1 VRPIRPANKVFIPL
15 FVVAVALMASWVSQR
30 KGPPPAVENQSEP
43 VEAPDPPRNPS
54 FDFYLLA
61 LTSHPAFCADG
72 HAREREC
79 RAGDSLPI
87 SIHGLWPERL
97 APGQYPHDCA
107 GPALDLEPG
116 TERDLAALMP
126 GMVQRLHEH
135 EWRKHGTCSGLDDD
149 QYFQAAVQRAG
160 EVDRVLGPQLTTYA
174 GRQIDA
180 VALRA
185 AVDQRAPGM
194 SGTLTFHCRTL
205 RDAPRRQR
213 RDPFLVEIRQCIERD
228 ERGAPGEAV
237 SCATVDRRDQG
248 CGRSFRIAEAR

>member
-1 VRPIRPANKVFIPL
+1 VRPLRPANKVFIPL
-15 FVVAVALMASWVSQR
+15 FVVALALMASWVSQR
-30 KGPPPAVENQSEP
+30 EGAPPAANDEP
-43 VEAPDPPRNPS
+43 VEAPDKPRNPP

-79 RAGDSLPI
+79 RAGDRLPI

-97 APGQYPHDCA
+97 ATGQYPHDCA
-107 GPALDLEPG
+107 GPALDLEPD
-116 TERDLAALMP
+116 TERELATLMP
-126 GMVQRLHEH
+126 GMAQRLHEH

-149 QYFQAAVQRAG
+149 QYFQAAFQRAG
-160 EVDRVLGPQLTTYA
+160 EVDRALGPKLTTLA
-174 GRQIDA
+174 GRQVDA
-180 VALRA
+180 AALRA

-194 SGTLTFHCRTL
+194 GATLTFHCRTL

-213 RDPFLVEIRQCIERD
+213 RDPFLVEIRQCLERN
-228 ERGAPGEAV
+228 ESGAPGGAV